1 MSTAGI
7 SSASPPC
14 ERLAAHLVELE
25 LAKASQALPRPD
37 VEQLRATASSAMR
50 ETFLPR
56 CRSELSATDVEC
68 QLAAHDLSALRAC
81 QEPRP

>member
-1 MSTAGI
+1 MSSTGI
-7 SSASPPC
+7 SSFWPRC

-50 ETFLPR
+50 ETFPVAGPS
-56 CRSELSATDVEC
+56 C
-68 QLAAHDLSALRAC
+68 
-81 QEPRP
+81 PRPRSTVSSLPTISPR